1 MLIEVLDAAQ
11 LNPTALASMAHF
23 LQALFAISVVAQ
35 AYQDESMDPMALADI
50 VPEEFDCPMRQLALE
65 FAMEIQPFLAAD
77 KLQEIA
83 DALNGAEEAKNSSCV
98 TVPDDWTITKT
109 KPPSWDDV
117 TNLDSVPSIFVDFH
131 HGDDTNDGSIR
142 FPFKHLDTAIAFA
155 RKKYGS
161 NFKRIILREGRH
173 YLRKTLEIGP
183 KDNNLMITNFNGEL
197 VELSGA
203 TLLDCDWKKTP
214 VNGLENVYSCDVSEY
229 AIPEITGLRINGKRA
244 IRARYPNGDPE
255 TCGFCSDINPSSGI
269 EWHAP
274 KCMDQPVV
282 EYYPEEPLRNT
293 TDDDWFQRYQLGVG
307 GCCDVFTP
315 NAGYWCGDH
324 TMGGGAFTYKS

>member
-1 MLIEVLDAAQ
+1 MVHL
-11 LNPTALASMAHF
+11 
-23 LQALFAISVVAQ
+23 LQVLFASVVVAQ
-35 AYQDESMDPMALADI
+35 TKPDKAIYTRALTDV
-50 VPEEFDCPMRQLALE
+50 VPAEFDCPMRQLALE

-98 TVPDDWTITKT
+98 TVPDDWNIIKT
-109 KPPSWDDV
+109 KPPSWDDL
-117 TNLDSVPSIFVDFH
+117 TDLDSVSSIFVDFH

-229 AIPEITGLRINGKRA
+229 DIPEITGLRINGKRA

-255 TCGFCSDINPSSGI
+255 TCGFCSNITRSSGI

-274 KCMDQPVV
+274 TCLDQPTV

-293 TDDDWFQRYQLGVG
+293 TSGWFQRYNLGVG
-307 GCCDVFTP
+307 GCCDIFTP
-315 NAGYWCGDH
+315 NAGYWCGNH
-324 TMGGGAFTYKS
+324 TMGGAASTYRS